1 MTNNHGRPSGGPY
14 DVPNSAP
21 NNAPANV
28 SRVQQRAL
36 IVGIAFTLLLL
47 VGFVLD
53 RNQFFQSYLFAF
65 SFWAGIS
72 VGALALLMLQHM
84 TGGGWGFVIRRVLEA
99 ATRTLP
105 LMLILFVPIV
115 LGAHRIY
122 EWTDAHEIAEH
133 PVLQEKSKYLNL
145 PFFTVRAAIY
155 FAVWLALAYFLNR
168 WSLLQ
173 DRTADRKYGKNMRVL
188 SGPGMVLFVF
198 TVSFASIDWFMSLDW
213 EWSSTIYGFIFVA
226 AWGLSALAFTIAVMA
241 ALSRHEP
248 MSNVVG
254 QYHFH
259 DLGKLLLAFVMLWSY
274 FAFSQFL
281 IIWSGNLPEEIRWYL
296 PRIHGAWGAIALAVI
311 VLHFAFP
318 FLFLLSRS
326 LKRNAGKLVIVA
338 VLILLMRLIDLLW
351 MIVPN
356 FTHKYPI
363 GWVGVA
369 MYVAAPIAIGGLW
382 LAWFANAL
390 TKRALFPINDP
401 LYETVLEQ
409 KHAHAGH

>member
-1 MTNNHGRPSGGPY
+1 MTTGPYNAPSG
-14 DVPNSAP
+14 VN
-21 NNAPANV
+21 
-28 SRVQQRAL
+28 RVQRLAL
-36 IVGIAFTLLLL
+36 IFGVVFMLLLAAGL
-47 VGFVLD
+47 FINRD
-53 RNQFFQSYLFAF
+53 QFFRSYLFAF
-65 SFWAGIS
+65 AFWAGIS
-72 VGALALLMLQHM
+72 VGSLALLMLQHL
-84 TGGGWGFVIRRVLEA
+84 TGGGWGLVIRRVLEA
-99 ATRTLP
+99 STRTLP
-105 LMLILFVPIV
+105 LVWIMFFPIV
-115 LGAHRIY
+115 FGAHRIY
-122 EWTDAHEIAEH
+122 KWTDAHEIAEH

-145 PFFTVRAAIY
+145 SFFSVRALIY
-155 FAVWLALAYFLNR
+155 FAIWLLLAYFLNR

-173 DRTADRKYGKNMRVL
+173 DRTADRQYAKKMRVL

-241 ALSRHEP
+241 ALSKHEP
-248 MSNVVG
+248 MNNIVA
-254 QYHFH
+254 QLHFH

-296 PRIHGAWGAIALAVI
+296 PRTHGAWGAIALTVI

-338 VLILLMRLIDLLW
+338 VLILVMRLVDLFW
-351 MIVPN
+351 MIQPN
-356 FTHKYPI
+356 FS
-363 GWVGVA
+363 GMAFQVNWMDFVA
-369 MYVAAPIAIGGLW
+369 PLAMGGLW
-382 LAWFANAL
+382 LNAFAWAL
-390 TKRALFPINDP
+390 NRRALIPINDP
-401 LYETVLEQ
+401 GYENVLEQ